1 MAKQLDPELLR
12 NLRII
17 YGDTQLDNNILK
29 FLQSIWQYNPQFL
42 VNTARQK
49 MTIPTSQQQPI
60 KPVINNAP
68 IQQKLQSPIASN
80 NSTENVSTSN
90 NSFIFPKM
98 TLKTDGLDFENIEA
112 VQQWLNKYGANIQV
126 DNMYGKNTNEAINN
140 ALKNVVLT
148 SGEKQKFL
156 DLQNR
161 MKGKW
166 VGQKKSVYFDSNN
179 PVAENNQQPA
189 QSNQWKTLA
198 DSQNRVPDLN
208 SDKNFWDSYNTSYVP
223 NLNTQTDQN
232 DSMNEVPFYLRRP
245 QENNQIKEKPKSIQD
260 DVPYYL
266 KRLPEEKPVSKMQ
279 TNPNSFSYY
288 FSNGPIGNSASTLQY
303 YTTVQKK
310 QNGGTMNNQEELQKA
325 FLAFLIQDAAQQG
338 IQLQSEQ
345 DLQAYA
351 EQLGEEGIKAKYQE
365 FMQKMQGGVM
375 ARLGAKLDYYKKLKG
390 VCPDGY
396 EMAYYKVGGRLC
408 TTCQKK
414 AMAQDGKK
422 LNAVEKF
429 KQKRKEFKKD
439 MSKGDQASRDS
450 IAINKWNDQ
459 ETMAERGNR
468 GKVKNGVWTPDR
480 KKYSKKD

>member
-1 MAKQLDPELLR
+1 MKF
-12 NLRII
+12 NL
-17 YGDTQLDNNILK
+17 
-29 FLQSIWQYNPQFL
+29 
-42 VNTARQK
+42 
-49 MTIPTSQQQPI
+49 PTSMDRP
-60 KPVINNAP
+60 
-68 IQQKLQSPIASN
+68 
-80 NSTENVSTSN
+80 
-90 NSFIFPKM
+90 M
-98 TLKTDGLDFENIEA
+98 RLKTDGLDFNNIKQ
-112 VQQWLNKYGANIQV
+112 VQQWLNQYGANIAT
-126 DNMYGKNTNEAINN
+126 DNMYGKNTNAAIDNV
-140 ALKNVVLT
+140 LKNVVLT
-148 SGEKQKFL
+148 GDEKQKFL

-166 VGQKKSVYFDSNN
+166 VGQKKSSPSLSYNQFISLQSTPSYNFDSPNLIDETKGTTPGAGISTIKSEEVSQGNTQLNN
-179 PVAENNQQPA
+179 
-189 QSNQWKTLA
+189 
-198 DSQNRVPDLN
+198 
-208 SDKNFWDSYNTSYVP
+208 VP
-223 NLNTQTDQN
+223 NLQESSTDYWTN
-232 DSMNEVPFYLRRP
+232 RP
-245 QENNQIKEKPKSIQD
+245 TVAN
-260 DVPYYL
+260 
-266 KRLPEEKPVSKMQ
+266 
-279 TNPNSFSYY
+279 FSYNSNRSNTTSNTNY
-288 FSNGPIGNSASTLQY
+288 NSRYNSGSPLLDIGRKLFDTLFSRSKPNKEVGSYYSNMSKGNP
-303 YTTVQKK
+303 YTVSYQ
-310 QNGGTMNNQEELQKA
+310 QGGTMNNQEELQKA

-396 EMAYYKVGGRLC
+396 EMTYYKVGGRLC